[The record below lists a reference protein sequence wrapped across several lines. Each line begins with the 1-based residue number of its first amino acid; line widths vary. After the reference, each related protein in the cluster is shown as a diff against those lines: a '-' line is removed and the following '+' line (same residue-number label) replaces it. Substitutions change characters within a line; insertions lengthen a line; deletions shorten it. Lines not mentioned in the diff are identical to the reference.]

1 MMRKPPTIQAT
12 VYADA
17 FQVMGALVAHFVAAE
32 LREQADYFDQMADAT
47 LPDPRRYTA
56 PWN

>member
-17 FQVMGALVAHFVAAE
+17 MQVLSALVAHFVAAE
-32 LREQADYFDQMADAT
+32 LREQADYLDGLADAA
-47 LPDPRRYTA
+47 LPDARHYTA